1 VAGADLTKRDKHPRA
16 ESCTA
21 ADESDDAASSGVEAE
36 SGVEPDPK
44 TSEFDQRRWGR
55 GHAALDRE
63 RAAELREAAAAERD
77 RAQAASDAGTRLRRG
92 AADGREH
99 AAADRDEHASERDR
113 SQAAADQRAGG
124 RSGAADDREHAVAD
138 RHHAAEDRDQSVS
151 DRDVSQAA
159 ADQRAVNRS
168 ESARDSV
175 HATSDREAA
184 IEDRAGADRDYG
196 LRRADLRRAQLDQ
209 LTGAFGREIGLSL
222 LDREIDRARH
232 GNGHLV
238 LAYIDVDG
246 LKQVNDGHGHGA
258 GDALLRDVV
267 AAIQR
272 HMRSYD
278 TLVRVGGDEFVCGLS
293 DCTRA
298 VAGSRFEEI
307 RATMR
312 IAQPHASLSVGFAEL
327 RPGDTL
333 DELTKRGDAALYQAK
348 RRQRRG

>member
-1 VAGADLTKRDKHPRA
+1 V
-16 ESCTA
+16 
-21 ADESDDAASSGVEAE
+21 
-36 SGVEPDPK
+36 
-44 TSEFDQRRWGR
+44 
-55 GHAALDRE
+55 
-63 RAAELREAAAAERD
+63 
-77 RAQAASDAGTRLRRG
+77 GTRLRRG

-113 SQAAADQRAGG
+113 SQAAADQRARG
-124 RSGAADDREHAVAD
+124 RSGAADEQAASNRDQAAED
-138 RHHAAEDRDQSVS
+138 RHHAAADRDQSVS

-168 ESARDSV
+168 ESARDRV

-278 TLVRVGGDEFVCGLS
+278 TLVRVGGDEFVCALS
-293 DCTRA
+293 DCTRT

-312 IAQPHASLSVGFAEL
+312 VTQPHASLSVGFAEL

-333 DELTKRGDAALYQAK
+333 EELTKRGDAALYRAK
-348 RRQRRG
+348 RGQRRG